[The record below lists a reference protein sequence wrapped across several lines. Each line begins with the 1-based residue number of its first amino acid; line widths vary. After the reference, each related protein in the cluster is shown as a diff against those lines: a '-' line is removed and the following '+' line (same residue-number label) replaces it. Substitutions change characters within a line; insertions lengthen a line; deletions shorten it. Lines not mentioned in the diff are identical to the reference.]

1 MNPIRIVST
10 DGTAQMCRNAGES
23 VITVAF
29 ATTLL
34 VMLTLATVP
43 TEENSNHDR

>member
-1 MNPIRIVST
+1 MKPIRIVST
-10 DGTAQMCRNAGES
+10 DATAQMCRNAGEP

-34 VMLTLATVP
+34 TLLTIAIIP
-43 TEENSNHDR
+43 TEENPDHD